1 MAGNVERMR
10 VSWEA
15 MVMKKWILAAVCAI
29 TFFAAQPGHAQ
40 TINNVPTLLSR
51 SNGSSG
57 NSIMSYMAKF
67 LGFGSATNTP
77 TTTPLGQGTNAFNL
91 PSNTPIASPMYV
103 NRGSKKLSDFFFKPA
118 NNTIISN
125 VGSPAPA
132 SSNGMCRNP
141 GSRARGGHR
150 VPSESL
156 RDR

>member
-125 VGSPAPA
+125 TPNIGRSYFPTQAQL
-132 SSNGMCRNP
+132 P
-141 GSRARGGHR
+141 GRAYLNQFGYTNYAR
-150 VPSESL
+150 
-156 RDR
+156 